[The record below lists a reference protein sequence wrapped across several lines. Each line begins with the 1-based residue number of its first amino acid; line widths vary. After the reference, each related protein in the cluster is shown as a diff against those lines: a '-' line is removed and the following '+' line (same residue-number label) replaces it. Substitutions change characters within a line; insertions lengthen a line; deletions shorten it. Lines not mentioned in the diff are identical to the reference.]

1 MYFKPL
7 QVFGGLS
14 VFLISMAIITGIL
27 GKVYLGKVPD
37 VASVSMFST
46 GVIFLGLGLI
56 GDLINISRKT
66 IERSK

>member
-1 MYFKPL
+1 
-7 QVFGGLS
+7 
-14 VFLISMAIITGIL
+14 MAIITGIL